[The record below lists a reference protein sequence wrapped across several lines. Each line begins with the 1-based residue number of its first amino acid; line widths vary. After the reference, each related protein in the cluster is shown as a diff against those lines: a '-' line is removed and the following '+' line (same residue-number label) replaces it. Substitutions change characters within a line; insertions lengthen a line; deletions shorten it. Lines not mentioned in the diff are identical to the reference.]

1 MKIKRELKVGVF
13 AVLVIAVAWW
23 GIKWLGGQNVLL
35 TNNIYYV
42 YYDDVS
48 GLQESSLVKLRGVK
62 IGNVTDIVLERD
74 RVLVELAVETKYE
87 DMIPSNSIA
96 EIGAAG
102 LMGGV
107 EIVIKQGDS
116 AEPIANDGFLEGS
129 VKPDMI
135 GMLADGGSALIEE
148 LNATVE
154 SLHTMLDGNS
164 ETITS
169 LVANLES
176 VTATIDKVLASGQI
190 QGALNNLSS
199 FTDTLAE
206 NEARIDSMLANLDNF
221 TGELAEADVVSK
233 LTTTVESLNGVLA
246 EINNQEGTVGKL
258 LNDSELYDSLSTAG
272 DNLGLLLEDLKANPM
287 RYVHF
292 SLFGTSEEKIA
303 EKEAKREAR
312 RAKREAKKGTTT
324 ESAE

>member
-48 GLQESSLVKLRGVK
+48 GLQESSEVKLRGVK
-62 IGNVTDIVLERD
+62 VGNVTDIVLERD

-96 EIGAAG
+96 EMGAAG

-116 AEPIANDGFLEGS
+116 AEPIANDAFLEGR

-164 ETITS
+164 EAITS

-221 TGELAEADVVSK
+221 TGELAAADVVSK

-258 LNDSELYDSLSTAG
+258 LNDSELYDSLNTAG
-272 DNLGLLLEDLKANPM
+272 NNLGLLLEDLKANPM

-292 SLFGTSEEKIA
+292 SLFGTSEQKIA

-312 RAKREAKKGTTT
+312 RAKREATT

>member
-48 GLQESSLVKLRGVK
+48 GLQESSEVKLRGVK
-62 IGNVTDIVLERD
+62 VGNVTDIVLERD

-96 EIGAAG
+96 EMGAAG

-116 AEPIANDGFLEGS
+116 AEPIANDAFLEGR

-164 ETITS
+164 EAITS

-221 TGELAEADVVSK
+221 TGELAETDVVSK

-258 LNDSELYDSLSTAG
+258 LNDSELYDSLNTAG
-272 DNLGLLLEDLKANPM
+272 NNLGLLLEDLKANPM

-292 SLFGTSEEKIA
+292 SLFGTSEQKIA

-312 RAKREAKKGTTT
+312 RAKREATT

>member
-13 AVLVIAVAWW
+13 AVIVIAVAWW

-62 IGNVTDIVLERD
+62 VGNVTDIVLERD

-87 DMIPSNSIA
+87 DMIPANSIA

-116 AEPIANDGFLEGS
+116 VETIANDGFLEGS

-154 SLHTMLDGNS
+154 SLHAVLDGNS
-164 ETITS
+164 QTITS

-190 QGALNNLSS
+190 QGALNNLNS
-199 FTDTLAE
+199 FTSTLAE
-206 NEARIDSMLANLDNF
+206 NETRINSMLSNLDNF
-221 TGELAEADVVSK
+221 TGELADADVVAK

-258 LNDSELYDSLSTAG
+258 LNDSELYDSLNTAG
-272 DNLGLLLEDLKANPM
+272 DNLGLLLEDLKAHPM

-292 SLFGTSEEKIA
+292 SLFGASEEKIA
-303 EKEAKREAR
+303 EKEAKRV
-312 RAKREAKKGTTT
+312 AKEAKKRAAQSV
-324 ESAE
+324 E

>member
-48 GLQESSLVKLRGVK
+48 GLQESSEVKLRGVK
-62 IGNVTDIVLERD
+62 VGNVTDIVLERD

-96 EIGAAG
+96 EMGAAG

-116 AEPIANDGFLEGS
+116 AEPIANDAFLEGR

-164 ETITS
+164 DAITS

-221 TGELAEADVVSK
+221 TGELAETDVVSK

-258 LNDSELYDSLSTAG
+258 LNDSELYDSLNTAG
-272 DNLGLLLEDLKANPM
+272 NNLGLLLEDLKANPM

-292 SLFGTSEEKIA
+292 SLFGTSEQKIA

-312 RAKREAKKGTTT
+312 RAKREATT

>member
-48 GLQESSLVKLRGVK
+48 GLQESSEVKLRGVK
-62 IGNVTDIVLERD
+62 VGNVTDIVLERD

-96 EIGAAG
+96 EMGAAG

-116 AEPIANDGFLEGS
+116 AEPIANDAFLEGR

-164 ETITS
+164 EAITS

-176 VTATIDKVLASGQI
+176 VTATIDKVLTSGQI

-258 LNDSELYDSLSTAG
+258 LNDSELYDSLNTAG
-272 DNLGLLLEDLKANPM
+272 NNLGLLLEDLKANPM

-292 SLFGTSEEKIA
+292 SLFGTSEQKIA

-312 RAKREAKKGTTT
+312 RAKREATT

>member
-48 GLQESSLVKLRGVK
+48 GLQESSEVKLRGVK
-62 IGNVTDIVLERD
+62 VGNVTDIVLERD

-96 EIGAAG
+96 EMGAAG

-116 AEPIANDGFLEGS
+116 AEPIANDAFLEGR

-312 RAKREAKKGTTT
+312 EAKREAKKGTTT
-324 ESAE
+324 ESVE

>member
-48 GLQESSLVKLRGVK
+48 GLQESSEVKLRGVK
-62 IGNVTDIVLERD
+62 VGNVTDIVLERD

-96 EIGAAG
+96 EMGAAG

-116 AEPIANDGFLEGS
+116 AEPIANDAFLEGR

-154 SLHTMLDGNS
+154 SLHAMLDGNS

-258 LNDSELYDSLSTAG
+258 LNDSELYDSLNTAG
-272 DNLGLLLEDLKANPM
+272 NNLGLLLEDLKANPM

-292 SLFGTSEEKIA
+292 SLFGTSEQKIA

-312 RAKREAKKGTTT
+312 RAKREATT

>member
-48 GLQESSLVKLRGVK
+48 GLQESSEVKLRGVK
-62 IGNVTDIVLERD
+62 VGNVTDIVLERD

-96 EIGAAG
+96 EMGAAG

-116 AEPIANDGFLEGS
+116 AEPIANDAFLEGR

-164 ETITS
+164 EAITS

-199 FTDTLAE
+199 FTNTLAE

-292 SLFGTSEEKIA
+292 SLFGTSEQKIA

-312 RAKREAKKGTTT
+312 RAKREATT

>member
-13 AVLVIAVAWW
+13 AVIVIAVAWW

-62 IGNVTDIVLERD
+62 VGNVTDIVLERD

-87 DMIPSNSIA
+87 DMIPANSIA

-102 LMGGV
+102 LRGGV

-116 AEPIANDGFLEGS
+116 VETIANDGFLEGS

-154 SLHTMLDGNS
+154 SLHAVLDGNS
-164 ETITS
+164 QTITS

-190 QGALNNLSS
+190 QGALNNLNS
-199 FTDTLAE
+199 FTSTLAE
-206 NEARIDSMLANLDNF
+206 NETRINSMLSNLDNF
-221 TGELAEADVVSK
+221 TGELADADVVAK

-258 LNDSELYDSLSTAG
+258 LNDSELYDSLNTAG
-272 DNLGLLLEDLKANPM
+272 DNLGLLLEDLKAHPM

-292 SLFGTSEEKIA
+292 SLFGASEEKIA
-303 EKEAKREAR
+303 EKEAKRA
-312 RAKREAKKGTTT
+312 AKEAKKRAAQSV
-324 ESAE
+324 E

>member
-1 MKIKRELKVGVF
+1 MNIKRELKVGVF

-23 GIKWLGGQNVLL
+23 GIKSLGGQNVLL

-48 GLQESSLVKLRGVK
+48 GLQESSEVKLRGVK
-62 IGNVTDIVLERD
+62 VGNVTDIVLERD
-74 RVLVELAVETKYE
+74 RVLVKLAVETKYE

-96 EIGAAG
+96 EMGAAG

-116 AEPIANDGFLEGS
+116 AEPIANDAFLEGR

-164 ETITS
+164 EAITS

-221 TGELAEADVVSK
+221 TGELAETDVVSK

-246 EINNQEGTVGKL
+246 EINNQEGTGGKL
-258 LNDSELYDSLSTAG
+258 LNDSELYDSLNTAG
-272 DNLGLLLEDLKANPM
+272 NNLGLLLEDLKANPM

-292 SLFGTSEEKIA
+292 SLFGTSEQKIA

-312 RAKREAKKGTTT
+312 RAKREATT

>member
-13 AVLVIAVAWW
+13 AVIVIAVAWW

-62 IGNVTDIVLERD
+62 VGNVTDIVLERD

-87 DMIPSNSIA
+87 DMIPANSIA

-116 AEPIANDGFLEGS
+116 VETIANDGFLEGS

-154 SLHTMLDGNS
+154 SLHAVLDGNS
-164 ETITS
+164 QTITS
-169 LVANLES
+169 LVTNLES

-190 QGALNNLSS
+190 QGALNNLNS
-199 FTDTLAE
+199 FTSTLAE
-206 NEARIDSMLANLDNF
+206 NETRINSMLSNLDNF
-221 TGELAEADVVSK
+221 TGELADADVVAK

-258 LNDSELYDSLSTAG
+258 LNDSELYDSLNTAG
-272 DNLGLLLEDLKANPM
+272 DNLGLLLEDLKAHPM

-292 SLFGTSEEKIA
+292 SLFGASEEKIA
-303 EKEAKREAR
+303 EKEAKRA
-312 RAKREAKKGTTT
+312 AKEAKKRTAQSV
-324 ESAE
+324 E

>member
-48 GLQESSLVKLRGVK
+48 GLQESSEVKLRGVK
-62 IGNVTDIVLERD
+62 VGNVTDIVLERD
-74 RVLVELAVETKYE
+74 RGVVELAVETKYE
-87 DMIPSNSIA
+87 DLIPSNSIA
-96 EIGAAG
+96 EMGAAG

-116 AEPIANDGFLEGS
+116 AEPIANDGFLEGR

-154 SLHTMLDGNS
+154 SLHAMLDGNS

-258 LNDSELYDSLSTAG
+258 LNDSELYDSLNTAG
-272 DNLGLLLEDLKANPM
+272 NNLGLLLEDLKANPM

-292 SLFGTSEEKIA
+292 SLFGTSEQKIA

-312 RAKREAKKGTTT
+312 RAKREATT

>member
-48 GLQESSLVKLRGVK
+48 GLQESSEVKLRGVK
-62 IGNVTDIVLERD
+62 VGNVTDIVLERD

-96 EIGAAG
+96 EMGAAG

-116 AEPIANDGFLEGS
+116 AEPIANDAFLEGR

-164 ETITS
+164 EAITS

-176 VTATIDKVLASGQI
+176 VTATIYKVLASGQI

-199 FTDTLAE
+199 FTNTLAE

-258 LNDSELYDSLSTAG
+258 LNDSELYDSLNTAG
-272 DNLGLLLEDLKANPM
+272 NNLGLLLEDLKANPM

-292 SLFGTSEEKIA
+292 SLFGTSEQKLA

-312 RAKREAKKGTTT
+312 RAKREATT

>member
-48 GLQESSLVKLRGVK
+48 GLQESSEVKLRGVK
-62 IGNVTDIVLERD
+62 VGNVTDIVLERD
-74 RVLVELAVETKYE
+74 RVLVKLAVETKYE

-96 EIGAAG
+96 EMGAAG

-116 AEPIANDGFLEGS
+116 AEPIANDAFLKGR

-164 ETITS
+164 EAITS

-221 TGELAEADVVSK
+221 TGELAETDVVSK

-258 LNDSELYDSLSTAG
+258 LNDSELYDSLNTAG
-272 DNLGLLLEDLKANPM
+272 NNLGLLLEDLKANPM

-292 SLFGTSEEKIA
+292 SLFGTSEQKIA

-312 RAKREAKKGTTT
+312 RAKREATT

>member
-48 GLQESSLVKLRGVK
+48 GLQESSEVKLRGVK
-62 IGNVTDIVLERD
+62 VGNVTDIVLERD

-116 AEPIANDGFLEGS
+116 AEPIANDAFLEGR

-258 LNDSELYDSLSTAG
+258 LNDSELYDSLNTAG
-272 DNLGLLLEDLKANPM
+272 NNLGLLLEDLKANPM

-292 SLFGTSEEKIA
+292 SLFGTSEQKLA

-312 RAKREAKKGTTT
+312 RAKREATT
-324 ESAE
+324 EGVE

>member
-48 GLQESSLVKLRGVK
+48 GLQESSEVKLRGVK
-62 IGNVTDIVLERD
+62 VGNVTDIVLERD

-96 EIGAAG
+96 EMGAAG

-116 AEPIANDGFLEGS
+116 AEPIANDAFLEGR

-164 ETITS
+164 EAITS

-190 QGALNNLSS
+190 QGALKNLSS

-221 TGELAEADVVSK
+221 TGELAETDVVSK

-258 LNDSELYDSLSTAG
+258 LNDSELYDSLNTAG
-272 DNLGLLLEDLKANPM
+272 NNLGLLLEDLKTNPM

-292 SLFGTSEEKIA
+292 SLFGTSEQKIA

-312 RAKREAKKGTTT
+312 RAKREATT
-324 ESAE
+324 ESVE

>member
-13 AVLVIAVAWW
+13 AVIVIAVAWW

-62 IGNVTDIVLERD
+62 VGNVTDIVLERD

-87 DMIPSNSIA
+87 DMIPANSIA

-116 AEPIANDGFLEGS
+116 VETIANDGFLEGS

-154 SLHTMLDGNS
+154 SLHAVLDGNS
-164 ETITS
+164 QTITS
-169 LVANLES
+169 LVTNLES

-190 QGALNNLSS
+190 QGALNNLNS
-199 FTDTLAE
+199 FTSTLAE
-206 NEARIDSMLANLDNF
+206 NETRINSMLSNLDNF
-221 TGELAEADVVSK
+221 TGELADADVVAK

-258 LNDSELYDSLSTAG
+258 LNDSELYDSLNTAG
-272 DNLGLLLEDLKANPM
+272 DNLGLLLEDLKAHPM

-292 SLFGTSEEKIA
+292 SLFGASEEKIA
-303 EKEAKREAR
+303 EKEAKRA
-312 RAKREAKKGTTT
+312 AKEAKKRAAQSV
-324 ESAE
+324 E

>member
-48 GLQESSLVKLRGVK
+48 GLQESSEVKLRGVK
-62 IGNVTDIVLERD
+62 VGNVTDIVLERD

-96 EIGAAG
+96 EMGAAG

-116 AEPIANDGFLEGS
+116 AEPIANDAFLEGR

-164 ETITS
+164 EAITS

-258 LNDSELYDSLSTAG
+258 LNDSELYDSLNTAG
-272 DNLGLLLEDLKANPM
+272 NNLGLLLEDLKANPM

-303 EKEAKREAR
+303 EREAKREAR
-312 RAKREAKKGTTT
+312 RAKRESTT

>member
-48 GLQESSLVKLRGVK
+48 GLQESSEVKLRGVK
-62 IGNVTDIVLERD
+62 VGNVTDIVLERD

-96 EIGAAG
+96 EMGAAG

-116 AEPIANDGFLEGS
+116 AEPIANDAFLEGR

-164 ETITS
+164 EAITS

-258 LNDSELYDSLSTAG
+258 LNDSELYDSLNTAG
-272 DNLGLLLEDLKANPM
+272 NNLGLLLEDLKANPM

-292 SLFGTSEEKIA
+292 SLFGTSEQKLA

-312 RAKREAKKGTTT
+312 RAKREATT
-324 ESAE
+324 ESVE

>member
-48 GLQESSLVKLRGVK
+48 GLQESSEVKLRGVK
-62 IGNVTDIVLERD
+62 VGNVTDIVLERD

-96 EIGAAG
+96 EMGAAG

-116 AEPIANDGFLEGS
+116 AEPIANDAFLEGR

-164 ETITS
+164 EAITS

-221 TGELAEADVVSK
+221 TGELAETDVVSK

-258 LNDSELYDSLSTAG
+258 LNDSELYDSLNTAG
-272 DNLGLLLEDLKANPM
+272 NNLGLLLEDLKANPM

-292 SLFGTSEEKIA
+292 SLFGTSEQKLA

-312 RAKREAKKGTTT
+312 RAKREATT
-324 ESAE
+324 ESVE

>member
-48 GLQESSLVKLRGVK
+48 GLQESSEVKLRGVK
-62 IGNVTDIVLERD
+62 VGNVTDIVLERD

-96 EIGAAG
+96 EMGAAG

-116 AEPIANDGFLEGS
+116 AEPIANDAFLEGR

-164 ETITS
+164 EAITS

-258 LNDSELYDSLSTAG
+258 LNDSELYDSLNTAG
-272 DNLGLLLEDLKANPM
+272 NNLGLLLEDLKANPM

-292 SLFGTSEEKIA
+292 SLFGTSEQKIA

-312 RAKREAKKGTTT
+312 RAKREATT
-324 ESAE
+324 ESVE

>member
-48 GLQESSLVKLRGVK
+48 GLQESSEVKLRGVK
-62 IGNVTDIVLERD
+62 VGNVTDIVLERD

-96 EIGAAG
+96 EMGAAG

-116 AEPIANDGFLEGS
+116 AVPIANDAFLEGR

-164 ETITS
+164 EAITS

-258 LNDSELYDSLSTAG
+258 LNDSELYDSLNTAG
-272 DNLGLLLEDLKANPM
+272 NNLGLLLEDLKANPM

-312 RAKREAKKGTTT
+312 RAKREATT

>member
-13 AVLVIAVAWW
+13 AVIVIAVAWW

-62 IGNVTDIVLERD
+62 VGNVTDIVLERD

-87 DMIPSNSIA
+87 DMIPANSIA

-116 AEPIANDGFLEGS
+116 VETIANDGFLEGS

-154 SLHTMLDGNS
+154 SLHAVLDGNS
-164 ETITS
+164 QTITS

-176 VTATIDKVLASGQI
+176 ATATIDKVLASGQI
-190 QGALNNLSS
+190 QGALNNLNS
-199 FTDTLAE
+199 FTSTLAE
-206 NEARIDSMLANLDNF
+206 NETRINSMLSNLDNF
-221 TGELAEADVVSK
+221 TGELADADVVAK

-258 LNDSELYDSLSTAG
+258 LNDSELYDSLNTAG
-272 DNLGLLLEDLKANPM
+272 DNLGLLLEDLKAHPM

-292 SLFGTSEEKIA
+292 SLFGASEEKIA
-303 EKEAKREAR
+303 EKEAKRA
-312 RAKREAKKGTTT
+312 AKEAKKRTAQSV
-324 ESAE
+324 E

>member
-48 GLQESSLVKLRGVK
+48 GLQESSEVKLRGVK
-62 IGNVTDIVLERD
+62 VGNVTDIVLERD

-96 EIGAAG
+96 EMGAAG

-116 AEPIANDGFLEGS
+116 AEPIANDAFLEGR

-164 ETITS
+164 EAITS

-258 LNDSELYDSLSTAG
+258 LNDSELYDSLNTAG
-272 DNLGLLLEDLKANPM
+272 NNLGLLLEDLKANPM

-303 EKEAKREAR
+303 EREAKREAR
-312 RAKREAKKGTTT
+312 RAKREATT
-324 ESAE
+324 ESVE

>member
-62 IGNVTDIVLERD
+62 VGNVTDIVLERD

-87 DMIPSNSIA
+87 DMIPANSIA

-116 AEPIANDGFLEGS
+116 VETIANDGFLEGS

-154 SLHTMLDGNS
+154 SLHAVLDGNS
-164 ETITS
+164 QTITS

-190 QGALNNLSS
+190 QGALNNLNS
-199 FTDTLAE
+199 FTSTLAE
-206 NEARIDSMLANLDNF
+206 NETRINSMLSNLDNF
-221 TGELAEADVVSK
+221 TGELADADVVAK

-258 LNDSELYDSLSTAG
+258 LNDSELYDSLNTAG
-272 DNLGLLLEDLKANPM
+272 DNLGLLLEDLKAHPM

-292 SLFGTSEEKIA
+292 SLFGASEEKIA
-303 EKEAKREAR
+303 EKEAKRA
-312 RAKREAKKGTTT
+312 AKEAKKRAAQSV
-324 ESAE
+324 E

>member
-48 GLQESSLVKLRGVK
+48 GLQESSEVKLRGVK
-62 IGNVTDIVLERD
+62 VGNVTDIVLERD

-96 EIGAAG
+96 EMGAAG

-116 AEPIANDGFLEGS
+116 AEPIANDAFLEGR

-164 ETITS
+164 EAITS

-258 LNDSELYDSLSTAG
+258 LNDSELYDSLNTAG
-272 DNLGLLLEDLKANPM
+272 NNLGLLLEDLKTNPM

-292 SLFGTSEEKIA
+292 SLFGTSEQKLA

-312 RAKREAKKGTTT
+312 RAKREATT

>member
-48 GLQESSLVKLRGVK
+48 GLQESSEVKLRGVK
-62 IGNVTDIVLERD
+62 VGNVTDIVLERD

-96 EIGAAG
+96 EMGAAG

-116 AEPIANDGFLEGS
+116 TEPIANDAFLEGR

-164 ETITS
+164 EAITS

-221 TGELAEADVVSK
+221 TGELAETDVVSK

-258 LNDSELYDSLSTAG
+258 LNDSELYDSLNTAG
-272 DNLGLLLEDLKANPM
+272 NNLGLLLEDLKANPM

-292 SLFGTSEEKIA
+292 SLFGTSEQKLA

-312 RAKREAKKGTTT
+312 RAKREATT

>member
-48 GLQESSLVKLRGVK
+48 GLQESSEVKLRGVK
-62 IGNVTDIVLERD
+62 VGNVTDIVLERD

-96 EIGAAG
+96 EMGAAG

-116 AEPIANDGFLEGS
+116 AEPIANDAFLEGR

-164 ETITS
+164 EAITS

-221 TGELAEADVVSK
+221 TGELAETDVVSK

-272 DNLGLLLEDLKANPM
+272 NNLGLLLEDLKANPM

-292 SLFGTSEEKIA
+292 SLFGTSEQKIA

-312 RAKREAKKGTTT
+312 RAKREATT
-324 ESAE
+324 EGVE

>member
-48 GLQESSLVKLRGVK
+48 GLQESSEVKLRGVK
-62 IGNVTDIVLERD
+62 VGNVTDIVLERD

-96 EIGAAG
+96 EMGAAG

-116 AEPIANDGFLEGS
+116 AEPIANDAFLEGR

-164 ETITS
+164 EAITS

-258 LNDSELYDSLSTAG
+258 LNDSELYDSLNTAG
-272 DNLGLLLEDLKANPM
+272 NNLGLLLEDLKANPM

-292 SLFGTSEEKIA
+292 SLFGTSEQKIA

-312 RAKREAKKGTTT
+312 RAKREATT

>member
-48 GLQESSLVKLRGVK
+48 GLQESSEVKLRGVK
-62 IGNVTDIVLERD
+62 VGNVTDIVLERD

-96 EIGAAG
+96 EMGAAG

-116 AEPIANDGFLEGS
+116 AEPIANDAFLEGR

-221 TGELAEADVVSK
+221 TGELAETDVVSK

-258 LNDSELYDSLSTAG
+258 LNDSELYDSLNTAG
-272 DNLGLLLEDLKANPM
+272 NNLGLLLEDLKANPM

-292 SLFGTSEEKIA
+292 SLFGTSEQKIA

-312 RAKREAKKGTTT
+312 RAKREATT

>member
-62 IGNVTDIVLERD
+62 VGNVTDIVLERD

-96 EIGAAG
+96 EMGAAG

-116 AEPIANDGFLEGS
+116 AEPIANDGFLEGR

-154 SLHTMLDGNS
+154 SLHAMLDGNS

-258 LNDSELYDSLSTAG
+258 LNDSELYDSLNTAG
-272 DNLGLLLEDLKANPM
+272 NNLGLLLEDLKANPM

-292 SLFGTSEEKIA
+292 SLFGTSEQKIA

-312 RAKREAKKGTTT
+312 RAKREATT

>member
-13 AVLVIAVAWW
+13 AVIVIAVAWW

-62 IGNVTDIVLERD
+62 VGNVTDIVLERD

-87 DMIPSNSIA
+87 DMIPANSIA

-116 AEPIANDGFLEGS
+116 VETIANDGFLEGS

-154 SLHTMLDGNS
+154 SLHAVLDGNS
-164 ETITS
+164 QTITS

-190 QGALNNLSS
+190 QGALNNLNS
-199 FTDTLAE
+199 FTSTLAE
-206 NEARIDSMLANLDNF
+206 NETRINSMLSNLDNF
-221 TGELAEADVVSK
+221 TGELADADVVAK

-258 LNDSELYDSLSTAG
+258 LNDSELYDSLNTAG
-272 DNLGLLLEDLKANPM
+272 DNLGLLLEDLKAHPM

-292 SLFGTSEEKIA
+292 SLFGASEEKIA
-303 EKEAKREAR
+303 EKEAKRA
-312 RAKREAKKGTTT
+312 AKEAKKRTAQSV
-324 ESAE
+324 E

>member
-48 GLQESSLVKLRGVK
+48 GLQESSEVKLRGVK
-62 IGNVTDIVLERD
+62 VGNVTDIVLERD

-96 EIGAAG
+96 EMGAAG

-116 AEPIANDGFLEGS
+116 AEPIANDGFLEGR

-154 SLHTMLDGNS
+154 SLHAMLDGNS

-258 LNDSELYDSLSTAG
+258 LNDSELYDSLNTAG
-272 DNLGLLLEDLKANPM
+272 NNLGLLLEDLKANPM

-292 SLFGTSEEKIA
+292 SLFGTSEQKIA

-312 RAKREAKKGTTT
+312 RAKREATT

>member
-48 GLQESSLVKLRGVK
+48 GLQESSEVKLRGVK
-62 IGNVTDIVLERD
+62 VGNVTDIVLERD

-96 EIGAAG
+96 EMGAAG

-116 AEPIANDGFLEGS
+116 AEPIANDAFLEGR

-164 ETITS
+164 EAITS

-221 TGELAEADVVSK
+221 TGELAETDVVSK

-258 LNDSELYDSLSTAG
+258 LNDSELYDSLNTAG
-272 DNLGLLLEDLKANPM
+272 NNLGLLLEDLKANPM

-292 SLFGTSEEKIA
+292 SLFGTSEQKIA

-312 RAKREAKKGTTT
+312 RAKRKATT

>member
-48 GLQESSLVKLRGVK
+48 GLQESSEVKLRGVK
-62 IGNVTDIVLERD
+62 VGNVTDIVLERD

-96 EIGAAG
+96 EMGAAG

-116 AEPIANDGFLEGS
+116 AEPIANDAFLEGR

-164 ETITS
+164 EAITS

-258 LNDSELYDSLSTAG
+258 LNDSELYDSLNTAG
-272 DNLGLLLEDLKANPM
+272 NNLGLLLEDLKANPM

-292 SLFGTSEEKIA
+292 SLFGMSEDKA
-303 EKEAKREAR
+303 AQKAR
-312 RAKREAKKGTTT
+312 RAKREATT

>member
-13 AVLVIAVAWW
+13 AVIVIAVAWW

-62 IGNVTDIVLERD
+62 VGNVTDIVLERD

-87 DMIPSNSIA
+87 DMIPANSIA

-116 AEPIANDGFLEGS
+116 VETIANDGFLEGS

-154 SLHTMLDGNS
+154 SLHAVLDGNS
-164 ETITS
+164 QTITS

-190 QGALNNLSS
+190 QGALNNLNS
-199 FTDTLAE
+199 FTSTLAE
-206 NEARIDSMLANLDNF
+206 NETRINSMLSNLDNF
-221 TGELAEADVVSK
+221 TGELADADVVAK

-258 LNDSELYDSLSTAG
+258 LNDSELYDSLNTAG
-272 DNLGLLLEDLKANPM
+272 DNLGLLLEDLKAHPM

-292 SLFGTSEEKIA
+292 SLFGASEEKIA
-303 EKEAKREAR
+303 EKEAKRAAKETKK
-312 RAKREAKKGTTT
+312 RAAQSVE
-324 ESAE
+324 

>member
-48 GLQESSLVKLRGVK
+48 GLQESSEVKLRGVK
-62 IGNVTDIVLERD
+62 VGNVTDIVLERD

-96 EIGAAG
+96 EMGAAG

-116 AEPIANDGFLEGS
+116 AEPIANDAFLEGR

-164 ETITS
+164 EAITS

-206 NEARIDSMLANLDNF
+206 NEARIDSMLANLDSF

-258 LNDSELYDSLSTAG
+258 LNDSELYDSLNTAG
-272 DNLGLLLEDLKANPM
+272 NNLGLLLEDLKANPM

-292 SLFGTSEEKIA
+292 SLFGTSEQKLA

-312 RAKREAKKGTTT
+312 RAKREATT

>member
-13 AVLVIAVAWW
+13 AVIVIAVAWW

-62 IGNVTDIVLERD
+62 VGNVTDIVLERD

-87 DMIPSNSIA
+87 DMIPANSIA

-116 AEPIANDGFLEGS
+116 VETIANDGFLEGS

-154 SLHTMLDGNS
+154 SLHAVLDGNS
-164 ETITS
+164 QTITS

-176 VTATIDKVLASGQI
+176 ATATIDKVLASGQI
-190 QGALNNLSS
+190 QGALNNLNS
-199 FTDTLAE
+199 FTSTLAE
-206 NEARIDSMLANLDNF
+206 NETRINSMLSNLDNF
-221 TGELAEADVVSK
+221 TGELADADVVAK

-258 LNDSELYDSLSTAG
+258 LNDSELYDSLNTAG
-272 DNLGLLLEDLKANPM
+272 DNLGLLLEDLKAHPM
-287 RYVHF
+287 RYVNF
-292 SLFGTSEEKIA
+292 SLFGASEEEIA
-303 EKEAKREAR
+303 EKEAK
-312 RAKREAKKGTTT
+312 KRTAQSVE
-324 ESAE
+324 